1 MVAVWL
7 LTLPAAATVG
17 ALAAWVAARG
27 TGGTVLVGV
36 VLVVASAG
44 IYALSR
50 RTPVTAAT
58 VAAATVTELPAQHS
72 PEHVLGN
79 SAAAE
84 QGADPQVGQ
93 PAAAARAA

>member
-1 MVAVWL
+1 MARGGSDGGRL
-7 LTLPAAATVG
+7 ALTLPAAATVG

-27 TGGTVLVGV
+27 TGGTVLVGA

-58 VAAATVTELPAQHS
+58 VAEPTVTELPVQRAR
-72 PEHVLGN
+72 PLR
-79 SAAAE
+79 
-84 QGADPQVGQ
+84 P
-93 PAAAARAA
+93 PAAA

>member
-17 ALAAWVAARG
+17 ALAAAVAARG
-27 TGGTVLVGV
+27 TAGTMLVAG

-50 RTPVTAAT
+50 RKPVTAKN
-58 VAAATVTELPAQHS
+58 VTELPAPHVV
-72 PEHVLGN
+72 PE
-79 SAAAE
+79 
-84 QGADPQVGQ
+84 P
-93 PAAAARAA
+93 ARAAA